1 MTTRELMIFKV
12 KCKGRYRMT
21 TNDDVKSVSII
32 KKDGVVQAK
41 VIGNIGEVIYNYDMS
56 IANIMGGKMK
66 GKFKDHYYNP
76 YDAGS
81 YDNYLF
87 YVCVEDENWY
97 SAYLDCVF
105 STSEKCAK
113 LEKYDR
119 EKVEIC
125 NFIFNPVIRCQDI
138 NELKGE

>member
-56 IANIMGGKMK
+56 IANIMGGKILRLIGWMNYK
-66 GKFKDHYYNP
+66 YIGKRESKNRSHFYYIFLDFFK
-76 YDAGS
+76 
-81 YDNYLF
+81 
-87 YVCVEDENWY
+87 
-97 SAYLDCVF
+97 
-105 STSEKCAK
+105 
-113 LEKYDR
+113 
-119 EKVEIC
+119 
-125 NFIFNPVIRCQDI
+125 
-138 NELKGE
+138 